1 MTRGPGNELAA
12 SAAGRGH
19 LRASHADRDHVVDF
33 LKAAFVQGRLTREEL
48 EERAG
53 QAYAS
58 RTYGELAKLTA
69 DLPHGPIAAPPP
81 RRAAPARARRLPT
94 GRAALLATGV
104 LGPPAVLAA
113 AILTNNEE
121 LARVFAMIFP
131 WYFMGWLVAVAQ
143 ILDNLRDRSR
153 AKRPPRPPQPGWAL
167 DGEPDGGTGDDLML
181 AEARDYRRADRV
193 RGCGA
198 SKCARRP
205 PVRPARQLRAD
216 LRITG

>member
-1 MTRGPGNELAA
+1 MVTGAGDEKAGAL
-12 SAAGRGH
+12 GRGH

-69 DLPHGPIAAPPP
+69 DLPRGPIAAPPP

-153 AKRPPRPPQPGWAL
+153 AKLPPRPPQPGWAL

-198 SKCARRP
+198 SKCAPRP